1 MTIHDR
7 MLKSHL
13 SLDAMHVIHN
23 VGMLTTSLG
32 VSMMLYGNH
41 LSDKTIHLTQIDLL
55 IASTQYN
62 NELFWMEGC
71 ITH

>member
-1 MTIHDR
+1 

-13 SLDAMHVIHN
+13 CLDAMHIIHN

-32 VSMMLYGNH
+32 VSVMLYGNH

-55 IASTQYN
+55 LPHNPIMSSFGWKAASLT
-62 NELFWMEGC
+62 ESV
-71 ITH
+71 